1 MRTSRSN
8 RTLELHDCIPQQ
20 EAQSPAVVAW
30 FGNAGP
36 SSHSLMELVNQDPVA
51 VRDQVLAE
59 WRKVIEILSAHILRE
74 RTIRFW
80 MNPLIEMSP
89 LKFENVDNLARIV
102 VLRQLLRTGEYSA
115 VTYSGKSR
123 MVAEVVSALC
133 DEVGLEFR
141 LTTSRFRLRLRGHA
155 VPRRFM
161 AFIYLGHH
169 LWSRWPLR
177 CRSGQ
182 QFGRLTFVSY
192 FAHLDWSE
200 LEHSRFKSHQWSEL
214 RDSLLMGEQV
224 SWLHHY
230 ISTTGQ
236 VTPRSAHRLVR
247 SLEDNSDSHRFVDSE
262 LNFGVAVRSVAR
274 CLLNVFRRTE
284 VSTLDQELLR
294 AGLASEWRVLRGTC
308 VDGLVGVSFA
318 RNLLTD
324 LLIERSVHRCPF
336 GSSALLLWENQPW
349 ERSFIR
355 HWHRIVRGKV
365 ASYAHTTVP
374 FWCLPYFD
382 WFLQD
387 VSPHEFAEIS
397 ADMYLVNGPLSQR
410 TLQEAGQPAGR
421 FTEVEAFRYLA
432 NPVVGPKL
440 STVDSSEILTI
451 LLAGEIRSEPTLQ
464 MLTSVVQ
471 GADALAKKPLIIL
484 KPHPASNVEIPAE
497 YRSTVKI
504 DLGTLGS
511 LFPRVD
517 VVIGSAGTSAVVE
530 AVAAGIPCA
539 SYVAKNALNFSSLL
553 GSEGHQFLS
562 NPEDV
567 GNFLESFDVATSLE
581 SSNLFFLDRDL
592 DRWSQVLNSLGID
605 VASSH

>member
-1 MRTSRSN
+1 M
-8 RTLELHDCIPQQ
+8 
-20 EAQSPAVVAW
+20 
-30 FGNAGP
+30 
-36 SSHSLMELVNQDPVA
+36 
-51 VRDQVLAE
+51 
-59 WRKVIEILSAHILRE
+59 
-74 RTIRFW
+74 
-80 MNPLIEMSP
+80 
-89 LKFENVDNLARIV
+89 
-102 VLRQLLRTGEYSA
+102 
-115 VTYSGKSR
+115 
-123 MVAEVVSALC
+123 
-133 DEVGLEFR
+133 
-141 LTTSRFRLRLRGHA
+141 
-155 VPRRFM
+155 
-161 AFIYLGHH
+161 
-169 LWSRWPLR
+169 
-177 CRSGQ
+177 
-182 QFGRLTFVSY
+182 
-192 FAHLDWSE
+192 
-200 LEHSRFKSHQWSEL
+200 
-214 RDSLLMGEQV
+214 
-224 SWLHHY
+224 
-230 ISTTGQ
+230 
-236 VTPRSAHRLVR
+236 
-247 SLEDNSDSHRFVDSE
+247 
-262 LNFGVAVRSVAR
+262 
-274 CLLNVFRRTE
+274 
-284 VSTLDQELLR
+284 
-294 AGLASEWRVLRGTC
+294 
-308 VDGLVGVSFA
+308 
-318 RNLLTD
+318 
-324 LLIERSVHRCPF
+324 
-336 GSSALLLWENQPW
+336 
-349 ERSFIR
+349 
-355 HWHRIVRGKV
+355 
-365 ASYAHTTVP
+365 
-374 FWCLPYFD
+374 
-382 WFLQD
+382 
-387 VSPHEFAEIS
+387 SPHEFAEIS

-440 STVDSSEILTI
+440 STVGSSEILTI